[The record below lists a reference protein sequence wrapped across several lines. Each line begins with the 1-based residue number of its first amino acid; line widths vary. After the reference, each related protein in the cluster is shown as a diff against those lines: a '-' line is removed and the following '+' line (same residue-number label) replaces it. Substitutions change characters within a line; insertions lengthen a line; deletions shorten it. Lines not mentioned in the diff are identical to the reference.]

1 MTKRTKHMTNTQLHA
16 ASGVLVD
23 LIADWYRVQGIEQ
36 EDESVGFQALSLAY
50 TEFRRTYHGNR
61 VFLSEEGKALTRELR
76 QLDPSRGQL
85 LAEFSIAGV
94 EWGSSADTVTYRLRP
109 VNGVELEVKMSLD
122 RRQQGTNAQL
132 YDVRNPRRKVTRMN
146 ALATMKYAPA
156 GPNTVRLHYGSS
168 GCELTADG
176 VYVLFSLG
184 WVNPQGDITE
194 MYEDKTPQFKPVML
208 PGNCEIVREFVRK
221 KSALD
226 MAESDSTR
234 GKTYISGLGA
244 RFGSSIYYTPHVFI
258 DNLAERLVSEGA
270 KESLEF

>member
-1 MTKRTKHMTNTQLHA
+1 
-16 ASGVLVD
+16 
-23 LIADWYRVQGIEQ
+23 
-36 EDESVGFQALSLAY
+36 
-50 TEFRRTYHGNR
+50 
-61 VFLSEEGKALTRELR
+61 
-76 QLDPSRGQL
+76 
-85 LAEFSIAGV
+85 
-94 EWGSSADTVTYRLRP
+94 
-109 VNGVELEVKMSLD
+109 
-122 RRQQGTNAQL
+122 
-132 YDVRNPRRKVTRMN
+132 
-146 ALATMKYAPA
+146 MKYAPA

-208 PGNCEIVREFVRK
+208 PGNCEIVREFARK
-221 KSALD
+221 KAAMD
-226 MAESDSTR
+226 MAEPDSTR
-234 GKTYISGLGA
+234 GKIYIPGLGA